1 MQNANPCWQRNGSTR
16 RLVFPWWSLFLCTPS
31 FLAGCALTPPVQKNN
46 VATTVFIA
54 SVPYSADARAAS
66 FLLTGRAAVKGGKE
80 SFSGGVQWRHDD
92 GGDEILL
99 LSPLGQALAQIQ
111 LNPDGASLT
120 TSEHQSYYAAD
131 VESLTEQ
138 VLGWHLPLMGL
149 QYWVQGANS
158 PISGAEIDLDGNRRV
173 VAIRQDGWNI
183 DYADYFPASETYAAQ
198 ARSQTQ
204 AEAVRPR
211 LLLLKRGDLQIKI
224 VIDSWNSAGN

>member
-1 MQNANPCWQRNGSTR
+1 MRF
-16 RLVFPWWSLFLCTPS
+16 VFPWWSLFLCAPF
-31 FLAGCALTPPVQKNN
+31 FLAGCALTPPAQKNI
-46 VATTVFIA
+46 VASTIFIA
-54 SVPYSADARAAS
+54 PLLGGADARSSS
-66 FLLTGRAAVKGGKE
+66 FLLTGRVAVKGGKE
-80 SFSGGVQWRHDD
+80 NFSGGVQWRHTG

-158 PISGAEIDLDGNRRV
+158 PATRAEMDMDNDGRV

-183 DYADYFPASETYAAQ
+183 DYANYFPASETYVAQ
-198 ARSQTQ
+198 TEAQTM
-204 AEAVRPR
+204 RPR
-211 LLLLKRGDLQIKI
+211 LLLLKRGDLQIKL
-224 VIDSWNSAGN
+224 VIDRWNSAGH

>member
-1 MQNANPCWQRNGSTR
+1 M
-16 RLVFPWWSLFLCTPS
+16 RLVFPWWSLFLCAPS
-31 FLAGCALTPPVQKNN
+31 FLAGCALTPPAQKNN
-46 VATTVFIA
+46 VASTIFIA
-54 SVPYSADARAAS
+54 PVPDSAGARSAS
-66 FLLTGRAAVKGGKE
+66 FLLTGRVAVKGGKE
-80 SFSGGVQWRHDD
+80 SFSGGVQWRHTG

-158 PISGAEIDLDGNRRV
+158 PATGAEMDMDSDGQV

-183 DYADYFPASETYAAQ
+183 DYANYFPASEAYVAQTGTQAQ
-198 ARSQTQ
+198 AQAGAQTL
-204 AEAVRPR
+204 RPR
-211 LLLLKRGDLQIKI
+211 LLLLKRGDLQIKL
-224 VIDSWNSAGN
+224 VIDRWNSAGH

>member
-54 SVPYSADARAAS
+54 PVPGSADARAAS

-158 PISGAEIDLDGNRRV
+158 PISGAEMDLDGNRRV

-183 DYADYFPASETYAAQ
+183 NYADYFPASETYAAQ
-198 ARSQTQ
+198 ALSQTQ
-204 AEAVRPR
+204 AETVRPR

>member
-1 MQNANPCWQRNGSTR
+1 M
-16 RLVFPWWSLFLCTPS
+16 
-31 FLAGCALTPPVQKNN
+31 
-46 VATTVFIA
+46 
-54 SVPYSADARAAS
+54 
-66 FLLTGRAAVKGGKE
+66 KGGKE
-80 SFSGGVQWRHDD
+80 SFSGGVQWRHTG

-158 PISGAEIDLDGNRRV
+158 PATGAEMDMDSDGQV
-173 VAIRQDGWNI
+173 VAVRQDGWNI
-183 DYADYFPASETYAAQ
+183 DYANYFPASEAYVAQTGAQ
-198 ARSQTQ
+198 AQAQTGAQ
-204 AEAVRPR
+204 TLRPR
-211 LLLLKRGDLQIKI
+211 LLLLKRGDLQIKL
-224 VIDSWNSAGN
+224 VIDRWNSVGH

>member
-1 MQNANPCWQRNGSTR
+1 M
-16 RLVFPWWSLFLCTPS
+16 RLVFPWWSLFLFAPS
-31 FLAGCALTPPVQKNN
+31 FLAGCALTPPAQKNN
-46 VATTVFIA
+46 VASTVFIA
-54 SVPYSADARAAS
+54 PVPGSDARSAS

-80 SFSGGVQWRHDD
+80 SFSGGVQWRHTG

-138 VLGWHLPLMGL
+138 VLGWHLPLVGL

-158 PISGAEIDLDGNRRV
+158 PATGAEMDMDSDGQV

-183 DYADYFPASETYAAQ
+183 DYANYFPASETYVAQ
-198 ARSQTQ
+198 AGAQTM
-204 AEAVRPR
+204 RPR
-211 LLLLKRGDLQIKI
+211 LLLLKRGDLQIKL
-224 VIDSWNSAGN
+224 VIDRWNSVGH

>member
-1 MQNANPCWQRNGSTR
+1 M
-16 RLVFPWWSLFLCTPS
+16 RLVFPWWSLFLFAPS
-31 FLAGCALTPPVQKNN
+31 FLAGCALTPPAQKNN
-46 VATTVFIA
+46 VASTVFIA
-54 SVPYSADARAAS
+54 PVPGSTDARSAS

-80 SFSGGVQWRHDD
+80 SFSGGVQWRHTG

-111 LNPDGASLT
+111 LDPDGASLT

-158 PISGAEIDLDGNRRV
+158 PATGAEMDMDSDGQV

-183 DYADYFPASETYAAQ
+183 DYANYFPATETYVAQTGTQARAQ
-198 ARSQTQ
+198 AQ
-204 AEAVRPR
+204 AARPR
-211 LLLLKRGDLQIKI
+211 LLLLKRGDLQIKL
-224 VIDSWNSAGN
+224 VIDRWNSAGH